1 MACSAAGVENVRV
14 FGSVAR
20 GEDSPQSDIDLL
32 VDLGPEATLL
42 ELAGLREDLDAL
54 LGIRVD
60 VATPGML
67 KPAIRA
73 RALAEAVPL

>member
-1 MACSAAGVENVRV
+1 MACSKAGAQNVRV

-32 VDLGPEATLL
+32 VDLLPEATLL
-42 ELAGLREDLDAL
+42 ELAGLREDLAEL
-54 LGIRVD
+54 LGVRVD

-67 KPAIRA
+67 KPEIRA

>member
-1 MACSAAGVENVRV
+1 MCAAAGADNVRV

-20 GEDSPQSDIDLL
+20 GEDSTQSDIDLL
-32 VDLGPEATLL
+32 VDLRTDATLL
-42 ELAGLREDLDAL
+42 ELAGLREDLAGL
-54 LGIRVD
+54 LGSRVD

-67 KPAIRA
+67 KPAVRK